1 MAKLAALNVIVRT
14 AKIITKVN
22 SNKSDYVIKDSNR
35 VVNAQKVSVR
45 RIIVSVSRKD
55 KAALKS
61 VSVQTVTI
69 NLD

>member
-1 MAKLAALNVIVRT
+1 MVKLAALNVIVRT
-14 AKIITKVN
+14 AKIITKEN